1 MHTQETTLKDR
12 GWVGGGLQ
20 SSGQGHFR
28 GLGWGAEPHSGEA
41 PAGSTPSRP
50 RTARARVGLR
60 TPDSTRF
67 SARLDW
73 QASEAR
79 GQMATVVGTAQKR
92 AGEVAHLGVG
102 LVELPRDG
110 FTSLRATQVTRTVE
124 EPASPLACPVSS
136 VDGLVT

>member
-1 MHTQETTLKDR
+1 
-12 GWVGGGLQ
+12 
-20 SSGQGHFR
+20 
-28 GLGWGAEPHSGEA
+28 
-41 PAGSTPSRP
+41 
-50 RTARARVGLR
+50 
-60 TPDSTRF
+60 
-67 SARLDW
+67 
-73 QASEAR
+73 
-79 GQMATVVGTAQKR
+79 MATVVGTAQKR